1 MCAVPHPINP
11 VHSRFV
17 VSTLEPLPRRRRRSL
32 INGITL
38 LVTVMVAG
46 AVGMVREV
54 DQGAT
59 GVREVAEVADV
70 LSEPSAQVENFLL
83 VGSDSR
89 EGIDPDDPAIGVIGT
104 TGVVSGQRAD
114 TIMILRRDR
123 GDGTLALMSLP
134 RDLWVA
140 IPDWRSERINAA
152 YGRGPEVLVRT
163 VQRTLGVPVHH
174 YLEVDLAG
182 FQGLVGAVGGVELC
196 VENPVRDVGSGLDV
210 ATSGCHIMSPS
221 QALAYVRSRSYETF
235 QDGRWRKDPTAD
247 IGRTERQRAF
257 IAALATAGRARL
269 LANPFNAGSVLDAA
283 LASVG
288 AEPGFNALDAAA
300 RLRSAASGDLE
311 SVALPVSATTID
323 GKSVLQLAS
332 GADTLLAWFAGTG
345 VRD

>member
-1 MCAVPHPINP
+1 MCAVPRPTDP

-17 VSTLEPLPRRRRRSL
+17 VSTLEPLPRRRRRSRV
-32 INGITL
+32 NGITL
-38 LVTVMVAG
+38 LVVVAVAG
-46 AVGMVREV
+46 AVGMVRAV
-54 DQGAT
+54 DQRAT
-59 GVREVAEVADV
+59 GVREVTEVGAV
-70 LSEPSAQVENFLL
+70 LSEPSTQVENFLL

-104 TGVVSGQRAD
+104 TGDVSGQRAD

-123 GDGTLALMSLP
+123 ADGSLALMSLP

-152 YGRGPEVLVRT
+152 YGRGPDVLVRT
-163 VQRTLGVPVHH
+163 VQQALGVPVHH

-182 FQGLVGAVGGVELC
+182 FQGLVGALGGVEFC
-196 VENPVRDVGSGLDV
+196 VDTPVRDVRSGLDLP
-210 ATSGCHIMSPS
+210 TSGCHVLSPS
-221 QALAYVRSRSYETF
+221 QALAYVRSRAYETF

-257 IAALATAGRARL
+257 IAALASAGRASL

-283 LASVG
+283 VASVG

-300 RLRSAASGDLE
+300 RLRSAATGDLE
-311 SVALPVSATTID
+311 SVALPVSGTSID
-323 GKSVLQLAS
+323 GKSVLQLAD
-332 GADTLLAWFAGTG
+332 GADALLAWFAGTG